1 MCYKFNCEKNI
12 NPPKLRVIAERKLH
26 DGILLPGVK
35 DAEEATLILEQN
47 LQTLQQRVVELETEL
62 QTFNLNGANV
72 NIQGAFF
79 QNALSPSDGE
89 ENGPVINDEEDE
101 PVSKSFQT
109 LNRRYNDRN

>member
-1 MCYKFNCEKNI
+1 M
-12 NPPKLRVIAERKLH
+12 
-26 DGILLPGVK
+26 
-35 DAEEATLILEQN
+35 
-47 LQTLQQRVVELETEL
+47 QQRVVELEAEL

-79 QNALSPSDGE
+79 QNALSPGDGA